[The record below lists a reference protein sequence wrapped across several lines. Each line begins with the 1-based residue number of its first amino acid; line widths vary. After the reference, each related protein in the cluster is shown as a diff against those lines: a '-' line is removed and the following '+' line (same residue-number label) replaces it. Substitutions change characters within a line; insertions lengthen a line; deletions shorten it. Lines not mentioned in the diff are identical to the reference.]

1 MEILMEYE
9 DIVREIQKAPR
20 FGSLPGIKNSE
31 KMLAAVGN
39 PQKCLPFVHVA
50 GTNGKGSTVAFLCA
64 VLTEA
69 GYKTGM
75 FTSPHLEEFTE
86 RISVGGKQIPKED
99 VVRLGSLLL
108 EQDFGLQPTMSDY
121 CFLMAVLYFK
131 EQNCDLVI
139 LETGLGG
146 RLDSTNAMGTPLVAI
161 ITKIGYDHTKIL
173 GNTLSQ
179 IALEKAGILKPGCLA
194 VTESQE
200 PEVEEVFRRYCGE
213 RQIPLTIMDKN
224 RIQAERAGY
233 HISMPGSF
241 QRENALA
248 AVLGAKELEK
258 QGYVIPEEA
267 IKQGIGKAKWP
278 GRMELLS
285 EKPFFL
291 VDGAHNGNGTAAMVQ
306 GLKELYPGEKFR
318 FIMGVLEE
326 KDYEQMADY
335 ILPIASQVIT
345 VTPENN
351 RALQG
356 ERLASYM
363 KKKGMQV
370 RNCLHIQ
377 DIVKECLLETG
388 NMEDEVKNVAFG
400 SLYFIGT
407 VRKIILN
414 QKMKERVLHL

>member
-1 MEILMEYE
+1 MEYE

-224 RIQAERAGY
+224 RIQAEKAGY

-241 QRENALA
+241 QRENAMA

-278 GRMELLS
+278 GRMEILS

-291 VDGAHNGNGTAAMVQ
+291 VDGAHNGDGTAAMVQ
-306 GLKELYPGEKFR
+306 GLKEWYPGEKFR

-345 VTPENN
+345 VTPENS